1 MNVKS
6 ICRWSAK
13 QRKETVTDIRKG
25 EYEEVVEET
34 VTELFAIHGA
44 FFKVFDDLP
53 MKVHLIVLTV

>member
-1 MNVKS
+1 MQTVCKT
-6 ICRWSAK
+6 
-13 QRKETVTDIRKG
+13 KEGNSRKG

-34 VTELFAIHGA
+34 VTELFAIRGA